1 MEIFPDDL
9 NLVIRLQHDD
19 VEAFDQAYQKY
30 AGKLYAFGLKYL
42 KSPADSEELVQNI
55 FLKLWENRKT
65 LRKDTSFKAYLF
77 TIAYNDI
84 CKFFRKKKYYEQ
96 FILETFHNNPDGS
109 YSIEGRIDSRSVL
122 DKVQQLLEKL
132 PEKQK
137 KVFME
142 SRLEGKTAKEI
153 ADDIGITPGTVDNYI
168 MEVSKLLKK
177 KLAAEELSMV
187 LLFFFMMPF

>member
-9 NLVIRLQHDD
+9 NLVINLQHDD
-19 VEAFDQAYQKY
+19 VEAFDQAYRKY
-30 AGKLYAFGLKYL
+30 AGKLYAFGLRYL
-42 KSPADSEELVQNI
+42 KSPAESEELVQNI
-55 FLKLWENRKT
+55 FLKLWENRKD

-96 FILETFHNNPDGS
+96 FIQETIHNNPDGS
-109 YSIEGRIDSRSVL
+109 YSIEGKLDSQSIL
-122 DKVQQLLEKL
+122 DKVQQVIEKL
-132 PEKQK
+132 PEKHK

-153 ADDIGITPGTVDNYI
+153 AKDVGITPGTVDNYI
-168 MEVSKLLKK
+168 LEVNKLLRK
-177 KLAAEELSMV
+177 KLAKEELSMFV
-187 LLFFFMMPF
+187 LFLTMISC